1 MFRRRRQFKRFRAFA
16 EQCRAAAS
24 GRFKPWHE
32 DGHAALAVGLADDP

>member
-1 MFRRRRQFKRFRAFA
+1 MFRQRRQFKRFGAFA

-32 DGHAALAVGLADDP
+32 DGHAALAAGLADNA